1 MKMCRPIGVVVLT
14 ALGCQFHLE
23 ESNSQIPEIPR
34 RGLPGIARVTHD
46 LGGQPVIYY
55 NPAARRRMGPE
66 VTEFF
71 RAHELAHLRLNHF
84 NRNISIQQAEAEADA
99 LAARMI
105 SPNAAAAAQRWFMS
119 GRGGSRQHG
128 TPRQRANRL
137 SGQAGFSPS
146 AMARRQVQSN
156 RGLSGGKR
164 RLIRRRFRFRQ
175 R

>member
-14 ALGCQFHLE
+14 ALGCQFQLE
-23 ESNSQIPEIPR
+23 IAHSQVPEIPR

-46 LGGQPVIYY
+46 RSGRPVIYY
-55 NPAARRRMGPE
+55 NPAARRRMGPD
-66 VTEFF
+66 VAEFF

-84 NRNISIQQAEAEADA
+84 NRNISVQQAEAEADA
-99 LAARMI
+99 LAGRTI
-105 SPNAAAAAQRWFMS
+105 SPGASAAAQRWFLS

-137 SGQAGFSPS
+137 AGEVNFSPTS
-146 AMARRQVQSN
+146 LARGQVKSN
-156 RGLSGGKR
+156 RGLSGG
-164 RLIRRRFRFRQ
+164 RRRFFRRRFLFRQ